1 MPMRSYDSI
10 RTFKVGIV
18 LRPKKNTLVSGNAG
32 MTRKIF
38 SQAAAIFFF
47 FYRFSGDILFSSV
60 VSFAFFDSCFFGW
73 FVYFFKF
80 KICILIQIRI
90 CGRVSEKKCFTRPI
104 SGNKTTSF
112 VA

>member
-18 LRPKKNTLVSGNAG
+18 LWPKKKNTLVSGNAG

-38 SQAAAIFFF
+38 SQAAAIFF
-47 FYRFSGDILFSSV
+47 YRFSADTLSSSV

-90 CGRVSEKKCFTRPI
+90 CGRVSEKYVSPDRFPETRLLLLWP
-104 SGNKTTSF
+104 
-112 VA
+112 